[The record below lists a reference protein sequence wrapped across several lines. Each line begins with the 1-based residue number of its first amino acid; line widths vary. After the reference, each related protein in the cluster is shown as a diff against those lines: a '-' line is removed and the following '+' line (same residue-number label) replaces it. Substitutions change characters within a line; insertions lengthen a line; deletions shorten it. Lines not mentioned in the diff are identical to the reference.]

1 MWFLI
6 NLSKEY
12 KTEITFNVQYDKLSQ
27 EKIFK
32 ETPIE
37 EITLLVQGNGFNLFS
52 ANVSNKKLVLS
63 LNKLKRKRDTLYYLL
78 PNTQKSALQNQ
89 LKSGL
94 ELVDILQDTIHF
106 NLGTL
111 SVKKVPVRFTNAI
124 KFKPG
129 YGLAATE
136 LKPDSIL
143 VSGPASEI
151 SKISSLSTETLN
163 IQDVSED
170 IQTDIAIQ
178 LPNDGKG
185 IKLSNNSVEAKILV
199 DKFTEGTFEI
209 PVKLINISKKLDV
222 NIFPKKVKVTFKV
235 GLKNYSKITEDSFE
249 VLCDYKAAKEKGVM
263 YLTPIVKSRSNLVS
277 SVRVSPQKIDFLIH
291 K

>member
-12 KTEITFNVQYDKLSQ
+12 KTEVIFNVQYDKLPQ

-37 EITLLVQGNGFNLFS
+37 KVKLLVQGNGFKLFS
-52 ANVSNKKLVLS
+52 ANLSSKKLILS
-63 LNKLKRKRDTLYYLL
+63 LNKLKKKKDTLYYLL
-78 PNTQKSALQNQ
+78 PNNQKVSLQNQ

-94 ELVDILQDTIHF
+94 ELIEVLEDTIHL

-111 SVKKVPVRFTNAI
+111 SAKKVPVKFTNAI

-143 VSGPASEI
+143 ISGPKSEI
-151 SKISSLSTETLN
+151 DKISSLSTETLDL
-163 IQDVSED
+163 QDVSED
-170 IQTDIAIQ
+170 IQTDITIQ
-178 LPNDGKG
+178 LPSKVKG
-185 IKLSNNSVEAKILV
+185 IKLSNNNVEAKILV

-209 PVKLINISKKLDV
+209 PVKLINISQKLDV

-263 YLTPIVKSRSNLVS
+263 YLTPIVKSRSNLVL